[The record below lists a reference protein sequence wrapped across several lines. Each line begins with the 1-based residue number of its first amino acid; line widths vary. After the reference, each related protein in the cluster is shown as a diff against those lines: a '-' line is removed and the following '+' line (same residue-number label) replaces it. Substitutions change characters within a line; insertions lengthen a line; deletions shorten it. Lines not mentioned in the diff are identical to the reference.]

1 MNFVANVPHIRCFVK
16 KEYVHDLERGHGE
29 YIEAVLIAVK
39 SMRGKALMFEAYLP
53 EYGAC
58 FDKFP
63 ISALV
68 WRKNIINS
76 EQLNLNQLELW
87 DAFSYH
93 IQIWEKSLLKNCNV
107 KIWIPDKGEMKGEYL
122 FTIDSVHSDPNTIN
136 TGVSEVPTEH
146 KQFNFGKLENGQYF
160 AQPNNRMLWYE
171 QSLTPKELKKPD
183 FKVCG
188 RYYYCEQEE
197 QWRYGDSD
205 DYFYK
210 GEKVKDE

>member
-1 MNFVANVPHIRCFVK
+1 MNFVANIPHIRCFIK

-122 FTIDSVHSDPNTIN
+122 FTID
-136 TGVSEVPTEH
+136 VSS
-146 KQFNFGKLENGQYF
+146 FSSSIL
-160 AQPNNRMLWYE
+160 L
-171 QSLTPKELKKPD
+171 
-183 FKVCG
+183 
-188 RYYYCEQEE
+188 
-197 QWRYGDSD
+197 
-205 DYFYK
+205 
-210 GEKVKDE
+210 

>member
-1 MNFVANVPHIRCFVK
+1 MNFVANIPHIRCFIK

-93 IQIWEKSLLKNCNV
+93 IQIWEKTLLKNCNAFCLNIESFS
-107 KIWIPDKGEMKGEYL
+107 KALCLAAALAPALASTHTAK
-122 FTIDSVHSDPNTIN
+122 
-136 TGVSEVPTEH
+136 
-146 KQFNFGKLENGQYF
+146 FNKCYIVWPMF
-160 AQPNNRMLWYE
+160 
-171 QSLTPKELKKPD
+171 
-183 FKVCG
+183 
-188 RYYYCEQEE
+188 
-197 QWRYGDSD
+197 
-205 DYFYK
+205 
-210 GEKVKDE
+210 